1 MDFVQGLRAEHL
13 QSFWFFFSS
22 WCFALIG
29 SFVSL
34 LWATAQDKEEAEFY
48 KGKLEEYRWTL
59 RLSSKGADFLE
70 RAISMLAMSTGVLV
84 KAIPDKSSAEY
95 AAAKVRDSPRPQAST
110 TEAQTLAKST
120 SQSQSALGQDG
131 SESESYEGQTAEHTP
146 DVGETP
152 EHSASGRHEE
162 YVSDHLWYATASQ
175 LNDIDADY
183 GEHNGAEIDHSF
195 MNVPGIGHV
204 GDGYDFQA
212 FGGHQRACGPRD
224 V

>member
-34 LWATAQDKEEAEFY
+34 LWVTAQDKEEAEFY

-70 RAISMLAMSTGVLV
+70 RAISTLAMSTGVLV
-84 KAIPDKSSAEY
+84 KAIPDRFSAEY
-95 AAAKVRDSPRPQAST
+95 AAAKIRNSPRPQAST
-110 TEAQTLAKST
+110 TKAQPLANFP
-120 SQSQSALGQDG
+120 SQSQSALAQGD
-131 SESESYEGQTAEHTP
+131 SESESYEEQTAGHTP

-152 EHSASGRHEE
+152 EHSTSGRHEDC
-162 YVSDHLWYATASQ
+162 VRDHLWYAAASK
-175 LNDIDADY
+175 LNTIDAVY
-183 GEHNGAEIDHSF
+183 GLGR
-195 MNVPGIGHV
+195 V

-212 FGGHQRACGPRD
+212 FGGHQRAFGPRD